1 VPDDGVLRVVVVRK
15 GKVKPTEFRL
25 RDGEIGLSL
34 FRTAEW
40 PDPEA
45 IIAAVRAAG
54 KQGELGVAGV
64 PVSVLHRLGLRLVRT
79 PGGTPDP
86 AVNALHVEARPSW
99 WRRLV
104 LRSRG
109 VPIQEWF
116 NERITPALAA
126 AAKLVE

>member
-1 VPDDGVLRVVVVRK
+1 VPDDRVLRVVVARK

-34 FRTAEW
+34 FRVVPQ
-40 PDPEA
+40 PDAGA
-45 IIAAVRAAG
+45 IIAAVPAAG
-54 KQGELGVAGV
+54 KQGELGVAEI
-64 PVSVLHRLGLRLVRT
+64 PVVVILRLGLRLVRT
-79 PGGTPDP
+79 PGGTQVP

-104 LRSRG
+104 LRFRR
-109 VPIQEWF
+109 VPVHEWF
-116 NERITPALAA
+116 NRHITAELAA